1 MSASHSKK
9 PAFTLSLPANTLKIL
24 AAAFAVGLLLFLIV
38 WMQSR
43 KTYDFYKADGSSV
56 DVGQIDTLPA
66 PLPPDFAHGDNAS
79 GLDIN
84 ATTPAKLP
92 AAPPQQTRTTPATQA
107 ATTNTPSSAVSNTAT
122 TSATPINTPAPD
134 YPAAAMRQGA
144 GGTVQV
150 KLSIAANGSVSQLD
164 IVKTSGNR
172 ALDRAALSALRRWTF
187 QPATQNGQPVSSEV
201 VVPITF
207 NPNG

>member
-1 MSASHSKK
+1 MPTSHSKH
-9 PAFTLSLPANTLKIL
+9 PALTLSLPANTLKVV
-24 AAAFAVGLLLFLIV
+24 AAAFAVGLLLFFIV
-38 WMQSR
+38 WLQSR
-43 KTYDFYKADGSSV
+43 KTYDFYKADGSTV
-56 DVGQIDTLPA
+56 DVGAIDVLPA
-66 PLPPDFAHGDNAS
+66 PLTPDFAHGDNAS

-92 AAPPQQTRTTPATQA
+92 PAPPQQARTPPPAASTASTA
-107 ATTNTPSSAVSNTAT
+107 AAPVAQTAT
-122 TSATPINTPAPD
+122 TSATPINTPPPD

-150 KLSIAANGSVSQLD
+150 KLSIASDGSVSQLD

-201 VVPITF
+201 IVPITF
-207 NPNG
+207 NPQ